1 MKRITLLLLLLA
13 AVSVY
18 AQKAVKPNLNKALS
32 SWKEGKLD
40 EAKTMIDLATTYEK
54 TMNDGKTWYYRGLI
68 YTSIDTTSN
77 EAYKALATDAFAT
90 AMESFKKGDELN
102 GGKEHFIQDAMG
114 L

>member
-40 EAKTMIDLATTYEK
+40 EAKT
-54 TMNDGKTWYYRGLI
+54 NDRSGNYL
-68 YTSIDTTSN
+68 
-77 EAYKALATDAFAT
+77 
-90 AMESFKKGDELN
+90 
-102 GGKEHFIQDAMG
+102 
-114 L
+114 